1 MSTRSKNS
9 ISERT
14 LTRKY
19 KKEMDKL
26 LFIANTN
33 EESVFQSNFKY
44 IQFKTKKILEKIVCY
59 DFVNVL
65 CKLKFHEECIFWYER
80 LLKETI
86 CTEGQEI
93 SEGNC
98 CVFNSTKNQ
107 QKIPHFCPKAQLIS
121 KCPFR
126 VTKSISALQS

>member
-9 ISERT
+9 VNERS

-19 KKEMDKL
+19 KKEVDKL
-26 LFIANTN
+26 LFIAKTS
-33 EESVFQSNFKY
+33 EESVFQSNYQY
-44 IQFKTKKILEKIVCY
+44 IKFKTKKILEKIVCY

-86 CTEGQEI
+86 CTKGQEI
-93 SEGNC
+93 SEGNSG
-98 CVFNSTKNQ
+98 VFNSTKNQ
-107 QKIPHFCPKAQLIS
+107 QKIPFYLK
-121 KCPFR
+121 
-126 VTKSISALQS
+126 VN

>member
-9 ISERT
+9 VSERS

-19 KKEMDKL
+19 KKEVDKL
-26 LFIANTN
+26 LFIANTS
-33 EESVFQSNFKY
+33 EESVFQSNYQYIKFKA
-44 IQFKTKKILEKIVCY
+44 KKILEKIVCY

-65 CKLKFHEECIFWYER
+65 CKLEFHEECIFWYER
-80 LLKETI
+80 LVRETV

-98 CVFNSTKNQ
+98 GVFNSPKKKTKFHGSRRQEKRRQTN
-107 QKIPHFCPKAQLIS
+107 S
-121 KCPFR
+121 ER
-126 VTKSISALQS
+126 T